1 MKNIIFIKVKPAKQK
16 DEILKDSYDITDS
29 YRYIELS
36 VKARPENGEANKS
49 VILILSKYLNLSK
62 NKIKILSGHSSSLKK
77 IEINFD

>member
-1 MKNIIFIKVKPAKQK
+1 M
-16 DEILKDSYDITDS
+16 
-29 YRYIELS
+29 
-36 VKARPENGEANKS
+36 KARPENGEANKS